1 MEGPRAAISVEQV
14 SSCLSFLCSSSLH
27 SERERTNV
35 ASHVS
40 GLLRRCGMWRTGAS
54 ECPYMP
60 SVMKKRST
68 TLPSG
73 VVDTFTLWIIS
84 SKSDSMC
91 VTSADDTAQRL
102 LNA

>member
-40 GLLRRCGMWRTGAS
+40 GLLHAAVRHVENWS
-54 ECPYMP
+54 
-60 SVMKKRST
+60 
-68 TLPSG
+68 
-73 VVDTFTLWIIS
+73 
-84 SKSDSMC
+84 
-91 VTSADDTAQRL
+91 
-102 LNA
+102 